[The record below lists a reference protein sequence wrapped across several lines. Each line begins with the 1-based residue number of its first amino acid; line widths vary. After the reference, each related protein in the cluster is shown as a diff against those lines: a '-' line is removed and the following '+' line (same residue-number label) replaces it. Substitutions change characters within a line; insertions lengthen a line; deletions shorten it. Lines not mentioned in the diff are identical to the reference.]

1 MSPHLCKLIHRFVLA
16 SSYSLIPFY
25 TTHTCDTCV
34 SEHRQ
39 MMEQHAFAEKDFI
52 SINTENPD
60 GGVQTRT
67 MHAYMPPFLLKLERE
82 KKSY

>member
-1 MSPHLCKLIHRFVLA
+1 
-16 SSYSLIPFY
+16 
-25 TTHTCDTCV
+25 
-34 SEHRQ
+34 

-60 GGVQTRT
+60 GGVVQTRT
-67 MHAYMPPFLLKLERE
+67 MHACPPFLLKLERK